1 MENELPQELEL
12 QVARWLKDERNQ
24 ERLQDILAIDPSAN
38 YRIGGVKTILG
49 GTTLHY
55 DGITNARLSEMKKII
70 RELNP
75 EFWDENKALLAR
87 IAKAELLKI
96 SPESGKYLI
105 F

>member
-1 MENELPQELEL
+1 MENELTQELEL

-38 YRIGGVKTILG
+38 YRTGGIRTILG
-49 GTTLHY
+49 GITLHY
-55 DGITNARLSEMKKII
+55 DGITNTRLSEMENII

-75 EFWDENKALLAR
+75 EFWDDNEVLLAR

-96 SPESGKYLI
+96 SPESEKYLR